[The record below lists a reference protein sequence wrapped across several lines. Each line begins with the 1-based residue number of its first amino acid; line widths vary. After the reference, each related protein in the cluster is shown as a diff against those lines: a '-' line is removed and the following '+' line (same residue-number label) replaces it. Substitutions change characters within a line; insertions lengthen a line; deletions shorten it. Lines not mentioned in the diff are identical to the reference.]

1 MPEMPIKTSRAIIR
15 KKARELRHNNFM
27 GQGESVGNRSYAY
40 SRSSVWKHPHSTV
53 LNGVLTQRNKNLLLI
68 KDFEILA

>member
-1 MPEMPIKTSRAIIR
+1 
-15 KKARELRHNNFM
+15 M

-40 SRSSVWKHPHSTV
+40 SRSPVLKHPRSTV

>member
-1 MPEMPIKTSRAIIR
+1 
-15 KKARELRHNNFM
+15 M

-53 LNGVLTQRNKNLLLI
+53 LNGVLTQQNKNLLLI